1 MTQDGKTCQDA
12 KWKFPPEQKIHKTM
26 PTFGIMNL
34 RSFDE
39 SQTKARLCGLAS
51 LKKKMRHL
59 IYRKDSCYMDK
70 YKVILVDDEEEVI
83 DVIERKIHWDMLGFD
98 VVGSANNGVKAL
110 ELVEKLQPDVVIT
123 DIKMPYMDGLELS
136 RRLNND
142 YQNIHI
148 IIFTGFDE
156 FEYAKEAVHLEIEE
170 YMLKPINA
178 LELSDCLKRVKNSLD
193 KEREEKLNVEKL
205 ANYFNAS
212 LPVLQ
217 TNLFVSLIEGRVSES
232 DYEKFLAAYQIDMK
246 GPLYCCAVFH
256 TSEHH
261 VPDGMNPLLLSM
273 SVEQQIKDRIAD
285 TWKCKVFT
293 YLGNTVLIIEIASE
307 DAMAE
312 LTDACDRFC
321 RWAYRVMGAV
331 VTAGIGRVCDSL
343 LNINNSYEGARE
355 AVSYRVLYGT
365 QRAINIAEIAPK
377 EQKAAVQYEDA
388 NMHELIKSIYL
399 GKRDAI
405 EGAVHD
411 EIDKLHRSA
420 QTMNRYKLTLMEM
433 VGTFYRFC
441 ANNFIDFDNFSGGIS
456 NPYEKVPE
464 MDEVTLTA
472 WLIDTSMAIG
482 EELKN
487 ARNNTSR
494 RMVTDAQNMVVD
506 RYMEPDLSLDTV
518 CSELGVSNS
527 YFSSVFKK
535 ETGKSFISYLTDYRM
550 DHAANLILET
560 NEKSYKI
567 AEQVGYQDAN
577 YFSYVF
583 KKRFGMSPSKYRTE
597 HTGNQ

>member
-1 MTQDGKTCQDA
+1 
-12 KWKFPPEQKIHKTM
+12 
-26 PTFGIMNL
+26 
-34 RSFDE
+34 
-39 SQTKARLCGLAS
+39 
-51 LKKKMRHL
+51 
-59 IYRKDSCYMDK
+59 MDK

-110 ELVEKLQPDVVIT
+110 ELVEKQQPDVVIT

-293 YLGNTVLIIEIASE
+293 YLGNSVLIIEIASE

-312 LTDACDRFC
+312 LTDACD
-321 RWAYRVMGAV
+321 
-331 VTAGIGRVCDSL
+331 
-343 LNINNSYEGARE
+343 
-355 AVSYRVLYGT
+355 
-365 QRAINIAEIAPK
+365 
-377 EQKAAVQYEDA
+377 
-388 NMHELIKSIYL
+388 
-399 GKRDAI
+399 
-405 EGAVHD
+405 
-411 EIDKLHRSA
+411 
-420 QTMNRYKLTLMEM
+420 
-433 VGTFYRFC
+433 RFC

-597 HTGNQ
+597 HTGNK

>member
-1 MTQDGKTCQDA
+1 
-12 KWKFPPEQKIHKTM
+12 
-26 PTFGIMNL
+26 
-34 RSFDE
+34 
-39 SQTKARLCGLAS
+39 
-51 LKKKMRHL
+51 
-59 IYRKDSCYMDK
+59 MDK

-110 ELVEKLQPDVVIT
+110 ELVEKQQPDVVIT

-232 DYEKFLAAYQIDMK
+232 DYEKFLVAYQIDMK

-293 YLGNTVLIIEIASE
+293 YLGNSVLIIEIASE

-411 EIDKLHRSA
+411 EIEKLHRSA

-494 RMVTDAQNMVVD
+494 RMITDAQNMVVD

-597 HTGNQ
+597 HVGNK